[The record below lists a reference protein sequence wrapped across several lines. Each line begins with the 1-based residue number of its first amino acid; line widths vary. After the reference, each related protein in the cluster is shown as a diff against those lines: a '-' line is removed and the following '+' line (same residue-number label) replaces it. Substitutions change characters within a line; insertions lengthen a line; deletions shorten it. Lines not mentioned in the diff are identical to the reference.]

1 MADFR
6 TSIRVSEALKN
17 KINKEKSEEESI
29 NSFLKNQVLREIN
42 ISEPDFLNV
51 NNLINTELNRYG
63 KLINVIA
70 REYNTNGIEKINP
83 ELGENI
89 RLYLDTLKKINFSN
103 IIEENISYIESG
115 DFQAKDKIISI
126 NLNKKEKALLT
137 IRSEK
142 LKLKICEYV
151 RLMLYNSAKY
161 TFRDVETLINDL
173 HHDVYRT
180 INNLRQI
187 NYQLSVSDIY
197 NLKPVMESI
206 DNAIESIKRKENIII
221 GTLRGVKDGN

>member
-51 NNLINTELNRYG
+51 NDLINTELNRYG

-70 REYNTNGIEKINP
+70 RDYNTNGIEKINP